1 MVKSLQQTM
10 TLHNG
15 IEMPYVGLGV
25 YKMEDKEEAVHAIE
39 TAIKVGYRSI
49 DTAWFYQN
57 EDAVGEAVRNAAI
70 PREQLFITTKVWNDH
85 QGYDSTLKVFE
96 NSLQNLQMD
105 YVDLYLI
112 HWPVKGKYL
121 DTWKALE
128 RLYDEGV
135 VKAIGV
141 SNFQTH
147 HLEDIFTHRN
157 EKPVI
162 NQVELHPR
170 LSQEPLRAFCQ
181 KHQIAVEAWSPL
193 ARARFLQDPTINE
206 VAKKYGKSPA
216 QVILR
221 WHLQNEVIIIPKS
234 VTPARIKENADL
246 FDFELSAD
254 DMDKINK
261 LNKNQRFGKH
271 PDHFAF

>member
-1 MVKSLQQTM
+1 
-10 TLHNG
+10 
-15 IEMPYVGLGV
+15 
-25 YKMEDKEEAVHAIE
+25 
-39 TAIKVGYRSI
+39 
-49 DTAWFYQN
+49 
-57 EDAVGEAVRNAAI
+57 
-70 PREQLFITTKVWNDH
+70 
-85 QGYDSTLKVFE
+85 
-96 NSLQNLQMD
+96 
-105 YVDLYLI
+105 
-112 HWPVKGKYL
+112 
-121 DTWKALE
+121 E

-206 VAKKYGKSPA
+206 VAKKYGKPPA

-221 WHLQNEVIIIPKS
+221 WHLQNEAIIIPKS
-234 VTPARIKENADL
+234 VTPARNKENADL

-254 DMDKINK
+254 DIDKINK

>member
-15 IEMPYVGLGV
+15 IEIPYVGLGV

>member
-170 LSQEPLRAFCQ
+170 LSQEPLRASCQ

>member
-1 MVKSLQQTM
+1 MKSLQQTM

-15 IEMPYVGLGV
+15 IEIPYVGLGV

>member
-1 MVKSLQQTM
+1 M
-10 TLHNG
+10 
-15 IEMPYVGLGV
+15 
-25 YKMEDKEEAVHAIE
+25 
-39 TAIKVGYRSI
+39 
-49 DTAWFYQN
+49 
-57 EDAVGEAVRNAAI
+57 RNAAI

>member
-1 MVKSLQQTM
+1 
-10 TLHNG
+10 
-15 IEMPYVGLGV
+15 
-25 YKMEDKEEAVHAIE
+25 
-39 TAIKVGYRSI
+39 
-49 DTAWFYQN
+49 
-57 EDAVGEAVRNAAI
+57 
-70 PREQLFITTKVWNDH
+70 
-85 QGYDSTLKVFE
+85 GYDSTLKVFE

-193 ARARFLQDPTINE
+193 ARARFLQD
-206 VAKKYGKSPA
+206 
-216 QVILR
+216 
-221 WHLQNEVIIIPKS
+221 
-234 VTPARIKENADL
+234 
-246 FDFELSAD
+246 
-254 DMDKINK
+254 
-261 LNKNQRFGKH
+261 
-271 PDHFAF
+271 

>member
-221 WHLQNEVIIIPKS
+221 WHLQNGVVIIPKS

>member
-1 MVKSLQQTM
+1 MKSLQQTM